1 MLIGVFELLADARAQ
16 IAGVNGAIES
26 LRDFFVRTGVE
37 WQEIVLHAMKFRRLD
52 EIAERSVK
60 EVRKTAFARAE
71 TRWWD
76 VREEVQALE
85 DEQEAA
91 GIQEVVSLA
100 ERGGGNG
107 EGGAP
112 KRR

>member
-1 MLIGVFELLADARAQ
+1 MR
-16 IAGVNGAIES
+16 S
-26 LRDFFVRTGVE
+26 GVE
-37 WQEIVLHAMKFRRLD
+37 WQEIILTEMKFRRLD
-52 EIAERSVK
+52 DIAERSVK

-71 TRWWD
+71 ARWWD

-100 ERGGGNG
+100 ERGGGAGG

-112 KRR
+112 RRR

>member
-1 MLIGVFELLADARAQ
+1 
-16 IAGVNGAIES
+16 
-26 LRDFFVRTGVE
+26 VRTGVE